1 MRRRAFIAG
10 AVLAAGAAPCA
21 ALAAAESAKTLP
33 KWKRG
38 EFQVHFIHTGVGEA
52 NFLIYPDGTTM
63 LVDCGDHAAGLHGE
77 KPVEIVP
84 NYFRHAGEWV
94 ARYVLRVN
102 PHGRDVDY
110 MLLSHHHADHGG
122 TERWYAGRKT
132 VDGVEHFLSGF
143 QQAAEFLDFR
153 KAFDRCWP
161 DFADPIPL
169 VDDKLMAR
177 THMEKFYRYMTR
189 HRGLVVE
196 KVIVGAKNQTGM
208 RREAD
213 TFGDFSVVNVCSSG
227 RILRRDGTVRDLYA
241 DYIPRFKPVKINE
254 NGLSVGQVFR
264 YGRFSLFMAGDFA
277 DRWKLPDGTTFEI
290 EDALAAELDAV
301 SVAKINHHGTVSMT
315 PALVKALDAKAWV
328 SVTWGHQNN
337 LDFVMERMAG
347 RGVLCPAVVPPERQQ
362 GQDWL
367 KFTAPAALHG
377 GGHVVVTV
385 PPGGETF
392 RLDYVDAHDE
402 SMRLLSSDTFVS

>member
-1 MRRRAFIAG
+1 MTRRTFLTG
-10 AVLAAGAAPCA
+10 ATLAAVAAPGAAPG
-21 ALAAAESAKTLP
+21 AAAQTLP

-38 EFQVHFIHTGVGEA
+38 EFQIHFIHTGVGEA

-77 KPVEIVP
+77 TPVEIVP
-84 NYFRHAGEWV
+84 NYYRHAGEWV

-102 PHGRDVDY
+102 PRGSDVDY

-122 TERWYAGRKT
+122 TERWHAGRKT
-132 VDGVEHFLSGF
+132 VDGVEYFLSGF
-143 QQAAEFLDFR
+143 QQAAEFLNFR

-169 VDDKLMAR
+169 VDDKLLAR
-177 THMEKFYRYMTR
+177 THMEKFYRDMTT
-189 HRGLVVE
+189 HRGLEVE
-196 KVIVGAKNQTGM
+196 KVVVGAKNQTGPC
-208 RREAD
+208 REPGA
-213 TFGDFSVVNVCSSG
+213 FGDFSVVNVCANG
-227 RILRRDGTVRDLYA
+227 RILRRDGSIRDLYA
-241 DYIPRFKPVKINE
+241 DYIARFKPVKINE

-264 YGRFSLFMAGDFA
+264 YGKFSLFMAGDFA
-277 DRWKLPDGTTFEI
+277 DRWKLADGTVFEV
-290 EDALAAELDAV
+290 EDALAAELDPV

-315 PALVKALDAKAWV
+315 PALVRALDAKAWV

-347 RGVLCPAVVPPERQQ
+347 RGLLCPAVVPSGRQQ
-362 GQDWL
+362 GQNWL
-367 KFTAPAALHG
+367 KHTAPAALRG
-377 GGHVVVTV
+377 GGHIVVTV
-385 PPGGETF
+385 PPGGGSF

-402 SMRLLSSDTFVS
+402 EMRVISTDVFET